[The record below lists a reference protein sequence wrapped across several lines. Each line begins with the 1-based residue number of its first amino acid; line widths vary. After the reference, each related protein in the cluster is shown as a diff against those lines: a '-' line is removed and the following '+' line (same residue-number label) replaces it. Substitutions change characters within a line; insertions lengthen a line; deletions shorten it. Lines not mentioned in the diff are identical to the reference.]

1 MSNTPILNTFD
12 PKTTENV
19 FKRLE
24 NLNYTS
30 IPQWGKMNAAQ
41 MLAHLNVTYD
51 LAYGKIKSNPGFF
64 SKLILKL
71 FVKGIVTNEKPYTQ
85 NSRTGP
91 DFIITDNRDF
101 EKEKSIF
108 IDYVKQTEANGA
120 RYFEG
125 RESSSFGKMTAK
137 EWSNQFYKHID
148 HHFRQFGV

>member
-1 MSNTPILNTFD
+1 MALPSVFD
-12 PKTTENV
+12 PQTTEET

-24 NLNYTS
+24 KLNYMS
-30 IPQWGKMNAAQ
+30 KPLWGKMTAAQ

-64 SKLILKL
+64 TKLMLRL

-91 DFIITDNRDF
+91 DFIITDDRDF
-101 EKEKSIF
+101 EKEKSFF
-108 IDYVKQTEANGA
+108 IDYVKKTETHGSS
-120 RYFEG
+120 YFEG
-125 RESSSFGKMTAK
+125 KESSSFGVMTSK
-137 EWSNQFYKHID
+137 EWSTQFYKHID